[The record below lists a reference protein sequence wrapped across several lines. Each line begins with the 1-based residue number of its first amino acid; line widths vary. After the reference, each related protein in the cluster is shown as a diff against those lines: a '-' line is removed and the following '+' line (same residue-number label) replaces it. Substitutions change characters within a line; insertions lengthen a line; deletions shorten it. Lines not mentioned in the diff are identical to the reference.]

1 MGGNAPLLAPPC
13 EGRGCPPWKKNP
25 AHDTRQAMLIQNI
38 YSFIKKNQ
46 HRLSPLRKTTF
57 TGRGAQPPIRAPPGK
72 ILLAYDTH
80 HSVLIPNIYS
90 FI

>member
-1 MGGNAPLLAPPC
+1 MGGNAPPVRGGGAPP
-13 EGRGCPPWKKNP
+13 GNFFV
-25 AHDTRQAMLIQNI
+25 AHNTRQAMLIQNI